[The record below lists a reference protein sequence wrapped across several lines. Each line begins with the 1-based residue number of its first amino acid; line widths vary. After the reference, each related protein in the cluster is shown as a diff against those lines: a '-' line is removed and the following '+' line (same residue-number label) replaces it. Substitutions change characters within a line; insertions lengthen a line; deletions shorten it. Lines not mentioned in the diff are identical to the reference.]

1 MKTLSKNN
9 FHMVDYPVEF
19 SSESEVKKEDE
30 KWSLETDEGLE
41 TEMSVPEDFGGDEK
55 NPSPE
60 DLFSASLQTCM
71 IATFKT
77 IAERKDLEYREIESE
92 ARLKLDRG
100 EDSRPVMKEGEINVV
115 VKGVQDT
122 EKAEKVAQAAEKNCF
137 IHNSVKTDV
146 RTSFEF
152 R

>member
-1 MKTLSKNN
+1 
-9 FHMVDYPVEF
+9 MVDYPVEF
-19 SSESEVKKEDE
+19 NSRSDAEKGEE
-30 KWSLETDEGLE
+30 KWRLETDEGLK
-41 TEMSVPEDFGGDEK
+41 TDMTVPEEFGGDSE

-77 IAERKDLEYREIESE
+77 IAERKNLIYDRISSE
-92 ARLKLDRG
+92 ASVNLDRG
-100 EDSRPVMKEGEINVV
+100 EDSRPVMKEAEIDLEVT
-115 VKGVQDT
+115 GIEDQG
-122 EKAEKVAQAAEKNCF
+122 KAESVAQATEKNCF

-146 RTSFEF
+146 RTNFEF

>member
-1 MKTLSKNN
+1 
-9 FHMVDYPVEF
+9 MVDYPVEF
-19 SSESEVKKEDE
+19 SSSSDAEKGEE
-30 KWSLETDEGLE
+30 KWRLETDEGLE
-41 TEMSVPEDFGGDEK
+41 TDMTVPEEFGGDSE

-77 IAERKDLEYREIESE
+77 IAERKNLSYDRISSE
-92 ARLKLDRG
+92 ASVNLDRG
-100 EDSRPVMKEGEINVV
+100 EDSRPVMKEAEIDLEVT
-115 VKGVQDT
+115 GIEDQG
-122 EKAEKVAQAAEKNCF
+122 KAESVAQATEKNCF

-146 RTSFEF
+146 RTNFEF

>member
-1 MKTLSKNN
+1 
-9 FHMVDYPVEF
+9 MVDYPVEF
-19 SSESEVKKEDE
+19 NSRSDAEKGEE
-30 KWSLETDEGLE
+30 KWSLETDEGLK
-41 TEMSVPEDFGGDEK
+41 TDMTVPEEFGGDSE

-77 IAERKDLEYREIESE
+77 IAERKNLSYDRISSE
-92 ARLKLDRG
+92 ASVELDRG
-100 EDSRPVMKEGEINVV
+100 EDSRPVMKEAEINLDVT
-115 VKGVQDT
+115 GVGDQG
-122 EKAEKVAQAAEKNCF
+122 KAEKVAQATEKNCF

>member
-1 MKTLSKNN
+1 MAS
-9 FHMVDYPVEF
+9 YPVEF
-19 SSESEVKKEDE
+19 NSESQAERKDEV
-30 KWSLETDEGLE
+30 WYLETDEGLK
-41 TEMSVPEDFGGDEK
+41 TEMSVPEEFGGDDE

-77 IAERKDLEYREIESE
+77 IAERKNLEYKEIESE

-115 VKGVQDT
+115 VKEVQDT

>member
-1 MKTLSKNN
+1 
-9 FHMVDYPVEF
+9 MVDYPVKF
-19 SSESEVKKEDE
+19 TSRSEAE
-30 KWSLETDEGLE
+30 KGEENWHLETDEDLK
-41 TEMSVPEDFGGDEK
+41 TEMSVPKEFGGDNAK
-55 NPSPE
+55 PSPE

-77 IAERKDLEYREIESE
+77 IAERKNLEYEKLFADASV
-92 ARLKLDRG
+92 KLDRG
-100 EDSRPVMKEGEINVV
+100 EDSRPIMKEGKIDLRVEGISE
-115 VKGVQDT
+115 K

-146 RTSFEF
+146 KTNFEF

>member
-1 MKTLSKNN
+1 
-9 FHMVDYPVEF
+9 MVNYPVDF
-19 SSESEVKKEDE
+19 SSESKAENEE
-30 KWSLETDEGLE
+30 KTWSLETSEGLK
-41 TEMSVPEDFGGDEK
+41 TEMSVPEEFGGDKK

-77 IAERKDLEYREIESE
+77 IAERKGLEYERIESE
-92 ARLKLDRG
+92 ARVTLDRG
-100 EDSRPVMKEGEINVV
+100 DDSRPVMKKGEIELEVDGIGD
-115 VKGVQDT
+115 K
-122 EKAEKVAQAAEKNCF
+122 EKAEDVAQATDKNCF

-152 R
+152 RN

>member
-1 MKTLSKNN
+1 
-9 FHMVDYPVEF
+9 MVDYPVEF
-19 SSESEVKKEDE
+19 SSESEAKKEDE
-30 KWSLETDEGLE
+30 KWCLETDEGLE
-41 TEMSVPEDFGGDEK
+41 TEMSVPKKFGGDEE

-77 IAERKDLEYREIESE
+77 LAERKELDYLKIESE
-92 ARLKLDRG
+92 ARVNLDRG
-100 EDSRPVMKEGEINVV
+100 EDSRPVMKEGEINLV
-115 VKGVQDT
+115 VKEVQDT
-122 EKAEKVAQAAEKNCF
+122 EKAEKVAQATEKNCF

>member
-1 MKTLSKNN
+1 
-9 FHMVDYPVEF
+9 MVDYPVRF
-19 SSESEVKKEDE
+19 SSRSDAKNSEETWHLK
-30 KWSLETDEGLE
+30 TDEGLE
-41 TEMSVPEDFGGDEK
+41 TDMSVPEEFGGDSE

-77 IAERKDLEYREIESE
+77 IAERKNLEYKRIESRAE
-92 ARLKLDRG
+92 VTLDRG
-100 EDSRPVMKEGEINVV
+100 KDSRPVMKEAEINLEVI
-115 VKGVQDT
+115 GVNDR
-122 EKAEKVAQAAEKNCF
+122 EKAEKVAEATEKNCF

-152 R
+152 TE

>member
-1 MKTLSKNN
+1 
-9 FHMVDYPVEF
+9 MVDYPVEF
-19 SSESEVKKEDE
+19 KSRSDADKGEE
-30 KWSLETDEGLE
+30 KWHLETDEGLE
-41 TEMSVPEDFGGDEK
+41 TDMTVPEEFGGDSE

-77 IAERKDLEYREIESE
+77 IAERKNLEYYRISSE
-92 ARLKLDRG
+92 ASVNLDRG
-100 EDSRPVMKEGEINVV
+100 EDSRPVMKEAEINLE
-115 VKGVQDT
+115 VKSVGDQG
-122 EKAEKVAQAAEKNCF
+122 KAEKVAQATEKNCF